1 MGTEPFHSTLD
12 SVIKASSNSAIDT
25 ELKPAAAAAAASKSS
40 EHSSANDCS
49 DDCNVIENNL
59 SKLRNEIWFH
69 GPISRKESEILVY
82 QDGDFLVRQSQ
93 TCVEQFV
100 LTGMQDGVRKHL
112 LLVDPEGVV
121 SFFLL
126 QKVFFQQFPGTG
138 LPSRCSS
145 TVFERNGRQLK
156 FWKSIPA
163 NSPTNL
169 SSLLP
174 KKGENQR

>member
-1 MGTEPFHSTLD
+1 MHPLSSFHPRSSTTHQPTSAEPFHSTLD
-12 SVIKASSNSAIDT
+12 SVIKASSNSAIDA
-25 ELKPAAAAAAASKSS
+25 LKPAAAGVAGAAAASKLS
-40 EHSSANDCS
+40 ENSSANDFP

-121 SFFLL
+121 SFFVLEKFAPNLGRALL
-126 QKVFFQQFPGTG
+126 YWSCVRF
-138 LPSRCSS
+138 SM
-145 TVFERNGRQLK
+145 
-156 FWKSIPA
+156 
-163 NSPTNL
+163 
-169 SSLLP
+169 
-174 KKGENQR
+174 